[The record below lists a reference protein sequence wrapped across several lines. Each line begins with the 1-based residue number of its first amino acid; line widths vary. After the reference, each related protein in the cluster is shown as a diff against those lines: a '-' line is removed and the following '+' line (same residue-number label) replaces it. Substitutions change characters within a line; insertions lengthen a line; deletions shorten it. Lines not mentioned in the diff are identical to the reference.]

1 MTDPHQI
8 KIPMSLETPRLML
21 RSVSC
26 EHATELHAALAES
39 IIDLRRYLWFLPWV
53 AEEQTLQS
61 ARTRCRKAQAH
72 FLLREDMPY
81 LAFEKTNG
89 QLVASVGLHRT
100 DWAMPKTEVGYW
112 VRSSK
117 TGNGY
122 ATEMVSE
129 ITMYALDVLAAR
141 RVELITDEQNR
152 GSRVV
157 AERCG
162 FHLEG
167 IMRNFEQSP
176 DGVLRNNCMYAKIR
190 ENV

>member
-8 KIPMSLETPRLML
+8 EIPVYLETPRLIL
-21 RSVSC
+21 RSFSP
-26 EHATELHAALAES
+26 EHATELHAALIES
-39 IIDLRRYLWFLPWV
+39 IVDLRRYLWFLPWV

-61 ARTRCRKAQAH
+61 AQARCRKAQAN
-72 FLLREDMPY
+72 FLLRDDMPY
-81 LAFEKTNG
+81 LAFEKTTG

-122 ATEMVSE
+122 ASEMVSE
-129 ITMYALDVLAAR
+129 ITMYALDALGAK
-141 RVELITDEQNR
+141 RVELITDEQNM
-152 GSRVV
+152 GSRAV

-162 FHLEG
+162 YQLEG
-167 IMRNFEQSP
+167 VMRNFEQSP
-176 DGVLRNNCMYAKIR
+176 DGGLRNNCLYANIP
-190 ENV
+190 